1 MGTLDN
7 KIAVITGAAR
17 GIGRAAA
24 ELFAQEGATV
34 YATDIGAPASS
45 FESERIHFST
55 MDVADDRAWR
65 DLASSITAQHR
76 SVDIL
81 VNNAGIGGS
90 QLPLVDETLESWDR
104 VIAVNQT
111 GVFLG
116 MRAVLPGMRAQKSG
130 SIINVSSI
138 WGVAAVPGAAAY
150 HATKAAVRHLTK
162 HVAVTYAVDN
172 VRANS
177 VHPGIIA
184 TPMVLVDQAE
194 ETKRRGREGYAA
206 RANGPAHRTGSRH
219 ALPGERRVQLHDGSR
234 TDHRRRLPGA
244 VDRTAKTHS
253 A

>member
-1 MGTLDN
+1 MRTLDN
-7 KIAVITGAAR
+7 RIAVITGAAR
-17 GIGRAAA
+17 GIGRATA

-45 FESERIHFST
+45 FESERIHFSK

-65 DLASSITAQHR
+65 DLVSSITAQHR
-76 SVDIL
+76 SVD
-81 VNNAGIGGS
+81 IGGS

-150 HATKAAVRHLTK
+150 HATKAVERHLTK

-177 VHPGIIA
+177 IHPGIIA

-194 ETKRRGREGYAA
+194 ETSAAVVRATPLGRMGQPIELARGVLFLASDASSYMTGAELIIDGGYLA
-206 RANGPAHRTGSRH
+206 
-219 ALPGERRVQLHDGSR
+219 Q
-234 TDHRRRLPGA
+234 
-244 VDRTAKTHS
+244 
-253 A
+253 

>member
-65 DLASSITAQHR
+65 DLVSSITAQHR

-90 QLPLVDETLESWDR
+90 QLPLVDETLDLGIASSPSTRPASFLECGPCFPACARRNPARLSMSLRSGAWPQFR
-104 VIAVNQT
+104 ARPRTTPLRPPCVI
-111 GVFLG
+111 
-116 MRAVLPGMRAQKSG
+116 
-130 SIINVSSI
+130 
-138 WGVAAVPGAAAY
+138 
-150 HATKAAVRHLTK
+150 
-162 HVAVTYAVDN
+162 
-172 VRANS
+172 
-177 VHPGIIA
+177 
-184 TPMVLVDQAE
+184 
-194 ETKRRGREGYAA
+194 
-206 RANGPAHRTGSRH
+206 
-219 ALPGERRVQLHDGSR
+219 
-234 TDHRRRLPGA
+234 
-244 VDRTAKTHS
+244 
-253 A
+253 

>member
-17 GIGRAAA
+17 GIGRATA
-24 ELFAQEGATV
+24 ELFVYEGATV
-34 YATDIGAPASS
+34 YATDISETTAS
-45 FESERIHFST
+45 FENERIHFST
-55 MDVADDRAWR
+55 MDVADERAWR
-65 DLASSITAQHR
+65 DLISSITAQHG

-90 QLPLVDETLESWDR
+90 QLPIADETLESWDR
-104 VIAVNQT
+104 VVAVNQT

-116 MRAVLPGMRAQKSG
+116 IRAVLPSMRAQKSG

-162 HVAVTYAVDN
+162 HVAVAYAADN

-177 VHPGIIA
+177 IHPGIIA

-194 ETKRRGREGYAA
+194 ETSAAVVRATPLGRMGQPIELARGVLFLASDESSFMTGAELIIDGGYLA
-206 RANGPAHRTGSRH
+206 
-219 ALPGERRVQLHDGSR
+219 Q
-234 TDHRRRLPGA
+234 
-244 VDRTAKTHS
+244 
-253 A
+253 